1 MSYKVASLSVACVA
15 WRFWLGA
22 LNNKGGWGQ
31 RNCKEI
37 GAGTA
42 WTTASP
48 LVRARFARVF
58 PSPLSRAPSLTR
70 VSPSRAVL
78 SCAHYFQVPAM
89 QAIPT
94 WKSYLRRDNVHLH
107 SPSPVF
113 TIWEPGGYSTKGR
126 SRRKFLIKPETNLGV
141 AQPFLTPNHFKTQR
155 VLIIHGKDIIMEYFN
170 LYPYIVLILK
180 ETFTA
185 KYNGVLP
192 RTPWVRSKSEIHT
205 PKLDDEHPRPFH
217 MGNPPLPPPPPRRKS
232 KRNEHVGMQKDA
244 YFTIVLGSIT
254 SRCSWKWALTRGG
267 SKTGPGRRRK
277 SSLLLS
283 LLHFWLV

>member
-1 MSYKVASLSVACVA
+1 MFARRGTWYWVLRANFSFYPRPKLGDIRIRSSLLCYTHLSGDCSFFSCLREYRNYNPAVFMSYKVASLSVACVA

-70 VSPSRAVL
+70 VSPSCAVL

-94 WKSYLRRDNVHLH
+94 WKSYLRRDDVHLH

-113 TIWEPGGYSTKGR
+113 TIWEPGGYSAKGR

-170 LYPYIVLILK
+170 LYPYVVLILK

-185 KYNGVLP
+185 KFNGVLP
-192 RTPWVRSKSEIHT
+192 RTP
-205 PKLDDEHPRPFH
+205 
-217 MGNPPLPPPPPRRKS
+217 
-232 KRNEHVGMQKDA
+232 
-244 YFTIVLGSIT
+244 
-254 SRCSWKWALTRGG
+254 
-267 SKTGPGRRRK
+267 
-277 SSLLLS
+277 
-283 LLHFWLV
+283 

>member
-94 WKSYLRRDNVHLH
+94 WKSYLRRDDVHLH
-107 SPSPVF
+107 SPSSVF

-141 AQPFLTPNHFKTQR
+141 VQPFLTPNHFKTQR

-180 ETFTA
+180 ETLTA

-217 MGNPPLPPPPPRRKS
+217 MGNPPLPPPPLLPGEKA
-232 KRNEHVGMQKDA
+232 NAMN
-244 YFTIVLGSIT
+244 T
-254 SRCSWKWALTRGG
+254 SECKKMLT
-267 SKTGPGRRRK
+267 
-277 SSLLLS
+277 LLLC
-283 LLHFWLV
+283 

>member
-31 RNCKEI
+31 RNRKEI

-42 WTTASP
+42 WTTTSP
-48 LVRARFARVF
+48 LVR
-58 PSPLSRAPSLTR
+58 
-70 VSPSRAVL
+70 
-78 SCAHYFQVPAM
+78 AHYFQVPAM

-94 WKSYLRRDNVHLH
+94 WKSYLRRDDVHLH

-113 TIWEPGGYSTKGR
+113 TIWEPGGYSAKGR

-192 RTPWVRSKSEIHT
+192 RTP
-205 PKLDDEHPRPFH
+205 
-217 MGNPPLPPPPPRRKS
+217 
-232 KRNEHVGMQKDA
+232 
-244 YFTIVLGSIT
+244 
-254 SRCSWKWALTRGG
+254 
-267 SKTGPGRRRK
+267 
-277 SSLLLS
+277 
-283 LLHFWLV
+283 